1 MQQATALDVYNHEA
15 ISSEAKAGQPYG
27 EKLVHYEQQLSSKMT
42 VDKMELPT
50 PGSPAQP
57 HQSPRPEDRSVDE
70 AICVHLVQARAS
82 STIALKTQHE
92 SAYSLQPSY

>member
-15 ISSEAKAGQPYG
+15 ISSEAKAGQQYG
-27 EKLVHYEQQLSSKMT
+27 EKLVHYKQLSSKMT
-42 VDKMELPT
+42 VDKKGIPT